1 MHTSTSTVTALLFTR
16 LFYTPRTTIMFTG
29 VTKLS
34 SQASICTGVIFFVTV
49 SSVTRNRAHLITNS
63 SPYTKWA
70 FQAVP
75 SANVTVKP
83 ETGQRARKITE
94 ISPVPRYT
102 FVGTLSVI
110 FITPWVDTLWIAT
123 WIYLERYKKKQ
134 QQTTR
139 LQAFNSWNKL
149 FRLVNWMFTKISV
162 RRMNGKNS
170 GRFYTPAWHSY

>member
-1 MHTSTSTVTALLFTR
+1 MFPEPALHTSTSTVSTVLFTR
-16 LFYTPRTTIMFTG
+16 LFYTPRTTIVFTC

-34 SQASICTGVIFFVTV
+34 SQASMCTGVIFFVTV
-49 SSVTRNRAHLITNS
+49 SSVTRSRAHPITDS

-75 SANVTVKP
+75 SAIVTVKL
-83 ETGQRARKITE
+83 ETSQRARKITE

-123 WIYLERYKKKQ
+123 WIYLERYKKQ
-134 QQTTR
+134 QLGYKR
-139 LQAFNSWNKL
+139 LIHEINYS
-149 FRLVNWMFTKISV
+149 T
-162 RRMNGKNS
+162 
-170 GRFYTPAWHSY
+170 